1 MRDSARYTQRTV
13 GGVNFLDATEEEAVD
28 LVRSLMNQLA
38 IMSSCM
44 VIPHEKK
51 KSLDA
56 NIVSFEA
63 YLDYLP
69 RKN

>member
-1 MRDSARYTQRTV
+1 M
-13 GGVNFLDATEEEAVD
+13 NFLDATEEEVVD
-28 LVRSLMNQLA
+28 LVRSLVNQLA

-44 VIPHEKK
+44 VIPVEKK
-51 KSLDA
+51 KTLTA

-63 YLDYLP
+63 YLGCLP

>member
-1 MRDSARYTQRTV
+1 VRDAAISKSRTV
-13 GGVNFLDATEEEAVD
+13 GGVNFLDATEEEAAD
-28 LVRSLMNQLA
+28 LVRTLLNQLA
-38 IMSSCM
+38 IMASCM
-44 VIPHEKK
+44 VIPREKK

-63 YLDYLP
+63 YLDCLP